1 MCCQA
6 AHHVQLPVGDSKM
19 EGCACPVVLCD
30 EVGVNCHDFGQQL
43 GITQPGGEVEAA
55 VAAAVVSATGSAVG
69 LPS

>member
-1 MCCQA
+1 
-6 AHHVQLPVGDSKM
+6 M